1 MNESVNGIFFYFFS
15 MKLDVLLLLAKN
27 IFFFKKNENR
37 AKKIQ
42 QVHFIIFYPLTVK
55 KDEKF
60 NTF

>member
-1 MNESVNGIFFYFFS
+1 
-15 MKLDVLLLLAKN
+15 MKLDVLLLFAKN
-27 IFFFKKNENR
+27 IFSFKKNEDR

-42 QVHFIIFYPLTVK
+42 QVHFIIFYSLTVE